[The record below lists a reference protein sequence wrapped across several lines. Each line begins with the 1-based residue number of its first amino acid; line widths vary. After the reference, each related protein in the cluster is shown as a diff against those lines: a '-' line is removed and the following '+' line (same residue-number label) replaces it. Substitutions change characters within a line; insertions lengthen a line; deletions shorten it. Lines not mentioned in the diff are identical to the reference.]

1 MIEFGGCEKSQ
12 LQDACETL
20 AAQLIQYEHPAWY
33 EIKEEDIYQKLKEE
47 GLQVMRF

>member
-20 AAQLIQYEHPAWY
+20 AAQLIQYEHPTWY
-33 EIKEEDIYQKLKEE
+33 EIKEEDICQKLKEE
-47 GLQVMRF
+47 GLPVIRF

>member
-20 AAQLIQYEHPAWY
+20 AARLIQYEHPAWR
-33 EIKEEDIYQKLKEE
+33 EIEEEDIYQKLKEE
-47 GLQVMRF
+47 GLPVMRF

>member
-1 MIEFGGCEKSQ
+1 MIEFGACEKSQ

-33 EIKEEDIYQKLKEE
+33 EIKEEDICQKLKEE
-47 GLQVMRF
+47 GLPVIRF